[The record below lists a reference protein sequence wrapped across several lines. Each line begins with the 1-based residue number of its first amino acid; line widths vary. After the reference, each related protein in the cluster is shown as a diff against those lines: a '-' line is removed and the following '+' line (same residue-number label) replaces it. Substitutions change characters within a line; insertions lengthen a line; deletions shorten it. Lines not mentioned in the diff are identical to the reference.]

1 MMHAGLEKFVPNFH
15 FRELIRWKKNTIK
28 NSNRIFGIFFPDFGA
43 RFEWNGT
50 LTIFISKC
58 SNDRINSEMS
68 SDIPSNSANFS
79 KKEWSNYFS
88 VNIPT
93 GPNETDLSG
102 SNMRLT
108 CTACRLNFTGNKT
121 RAVAHF
127 IGGDP

>member
-1 MMHAGLEKFVPNFH
+1 MRRVGK
-15 FRELIRWKKNTIK
+15 IRSEFSLSRINSTKKNTIK
-28 NSNRIFGIFFPDFGA
+28 NSNRIFGIFFQISVRA
-43 RFEWNGT
+43 LKWNGT
-50 LTIFISKC
+50 LTFISKC

-68 SDIPSNSANFS
+68 SDIPSNYANFS